1 MVVIQSRIMNDLH
14 IQKEIKE
21 KFEALF
27 QQHSDVIYRLCLYR
41 TSNEDTA
48 YDLVQ
53 ETFVRLWKTMS
64 SGKDKEVEKPKQYI
78 YQIARNLIIDYYKR
92 KKTVSLDQL
101 QDKGFDPVA
110 SESSAELLTEVSLL
124 KDVIESLEEEFRD
137 VIYMRYIEEMKVK
150 HIAEIL
156 GISENLASVR
166 ISRGKKMLREKFE

>member
-1 MVVIQSRIMNDLH
+1 
-14 IQKEIKE
+14 
-21 KFEALF
+21 
-27 QQHSDVIYRLCLYR
+27 
-41 TSNEDTA
+41 
-48 YDLVQ
+48 
-53 ETFVRLWKTMS
+53 MS